1 MKISRLS
8 SLLAAAGLFVAVGAA
23 QATVSFTFN
32 PTGAGFGAGAIAGVT
47 TLDQAVGSTLAL
59 NATNRG
65 RPLALGTE
73 ITDYYQA
80 NLAIA
85 QDENG
90 DPVFTNGVG
99 SKFFTFVATFTEYVT
114 SSVVDGTGVKT
125 TFSITG
131 GTFKMCAQ
139 SASGNNLAGTG
150 FACAGN
156 GILSGTIKGGNAT
169 QTSFAER
176 LVTLDGFN
184 GDSWGGTQTVTSSG
198 AANLM
203 AQLDFVDAGYFPDLN
218 VNTQLTLAA
227 VNSSL
232 ITPYAQTNPSRQF
245 SSDTVANGDVAANV
259 GPVNGVSGPNFIFQS
274 DANSSFAIPEPGSL
288 AIVGVALA
296 GLALVR
302 RRKA

>member
-32 PTGAGFGAGAIAGVT
+32 PTGAGFGAGAIASAT

-59 NATNRG
+59 NATNGG
-65 RPLALGTE
+65 RPLAVDTQ

-80 NLAIA
+80 NLAIV

-90 DPVFTNGVG
+90 DILFSNGG
-99 SKFFTFVATFTEYVT
+99 SGKFFTFVATFTEYVT
-114 SSVVDGTGVKT
+114 SSVVDGAGVKT
-125 TFSITG
+125 TFGITG

-139 SASGNNLAGTG
+139 TASGNNLAGTG

-169 QTSFAER
+169 QTGFPSS
-176 LVTLDGFN
+176 LQPLDRFGADN
-184 GDSWGGTQTVTSSG
+184 WGGTQTVTSAG
-198 AANLM
+198 AASLL

-218 VNTQLTLAA
+218 VNTLLTLAS

-232 ITPYAQTNPSRQF
+232 ISPYDQVNPSRRF
-245 SSDTVANGDVAANV
+245 SSNTIANGDVAANV
-259 GPVNGVSGPNFIFQS
+259 GAINGVTGPNFIFQS